1 MQMTV
6 QLSSC
11 PAQSAGLLTV
21 LALHL
26 VKTIQCIG
34 DARLYQAIYTS
45 LRQELCSYLGS
56 CFILTSHSHSGILVI
71 IIILVCLS

>member
-1 MQMTV
+1 MVCFEIVLCVLSLIMQVTV

-26 VKTIQCIG
+26 VKTTKCTG
-34 DARLYQAIYTS
+34 DAGLYQGICTS
-45 LRQELCSYLGS
+45 LRQELCS
-56 CFILTSHSHSGILVI
+56 
-71 IIILVCLS
+71 